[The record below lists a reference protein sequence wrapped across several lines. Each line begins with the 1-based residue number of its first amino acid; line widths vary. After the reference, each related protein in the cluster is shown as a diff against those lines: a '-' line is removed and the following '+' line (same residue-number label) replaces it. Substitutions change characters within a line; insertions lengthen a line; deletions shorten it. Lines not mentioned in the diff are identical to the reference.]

1 MIRIA
6 IIQYPGGNCEHE
18 TARAASTCG
27 MEPEIFRW
35 NRDPQDLK
43 GFDGYIIS
51 GGFSYQDRVRAG
63 AVAAKKKIIKTITEE
78 AEGGKPV
85 LGICNGA
92 QILVEAGMIPG
103 IKRGSIEMALAPNV
117 MEGRSG
123 YYCDWVYLRVEENR
137 TAFTLNFD
145 KGEVLPIPIAHAEG
159 RFVTRS
165 EGLLDELIT
174 SGQTALRYCTREG
187 EIEDAFPTNPNGS
200 IFNLA
205 GASNKEGNILAM
217 MPHPERANFL
227 RQIPD
232 DLGDDYARLKL
243 EAWGNVERLNQ
254 AGPGRKI
261 FVSMKEYIQTRQ
273 RTNKMCQLLRDR
285 P

>member
-6 IIQYPGGNCEHE
+6 IIQYPGGNCEYE
-18 TARAASTCG
+18 TARAVSSCG

-35 NRDPQDLK
+35 NRDTQELK
-43 GFDGYIIS
+43 GFDGYIIP
-51 GGFSYQDRVRAG
+51 GGFSYQDRVRGG
-63 AVAAKKKIIKTITEE
+63 AIAAKKRIIKTLIDE
-78 AEGGKPV
+78 AERGKPI

-103 IKRGSIEMALAPNV
+103 IEWGSIEMALAPNI

-123 YYCDWVYLRVEENR
+123 YYCDWVFLRVEGNR

-165 EGLLDELIT
+165 EGLLDQLIAN
-174 SGQTALRYCTREG
+174 GQAVLRYCTKEG
-187 EIEDAFPTNPNGS
+187 EIREIFPVNPNGS

-205 GASNKEGNILAM
+205 GVSNREGNVLAM

-232 DLGDDYARLKL
+232 DLGDRYARLKL
-243 EAWGNVERLNQ
+243 EAWGDPKSLSQ
-254 AGPGRKI
+254 AGPGRRI
-261 FVSMKEYIQTRQ
+261 FASMREYIIK
-273 RTNKMCQLLRDR
+273 NIGVKN
-285 P
+285 